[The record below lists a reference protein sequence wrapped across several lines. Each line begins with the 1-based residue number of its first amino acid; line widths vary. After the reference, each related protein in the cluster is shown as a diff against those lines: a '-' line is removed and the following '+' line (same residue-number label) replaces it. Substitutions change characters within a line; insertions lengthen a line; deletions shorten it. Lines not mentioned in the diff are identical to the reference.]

1 MAKYYKWN
9 VDKIYFYPYGGF
21 TKFNDDLNKPKKEE
35 LLIMLTGPVV
45 QIIFFYIMINFLSTK
60 EILLFSNYHY
70 SVLFFNLLPIYPL
83 DGGKL
88 INIALNY
95 FMSFRK
101 SLKLTLYSSYLVIIV
116 IILLLL
122 KKNISISLSI
132 ILVVLLVI
140 CKLTEEL
147 KKERYYYNKFLLER
161 YMNDYK
167 FPKIKVIKAINNMSR
182 DYKHVI
188 SRNNKTISEKEA
200 LSKYF
205 RH

>member
-1 MAKYYKWN
+1 
-9 VDKIYFYPYGGF
+9 
-21 TKFNDDLNKPKKEE
+21 
-35 LLIMLTGPVV
+35 
-45 QIIFFYIMINFLSTK
+45 
-60 EILLFSNYHY
+60 
-70 SVLFFNLLPIYPL
+70 
-83 DGGKL
+83 
-88 INIALNY
+88 
-95 FMSFRK
+95 MSFRK

-167 FPKIKVIKAINNMSR
+167 FPKIKVIKTINNMSR